1 MGLDARM
8 RTGRRAQIVEAA
20 IDTIATEGLAGTSF
34 ARIARTA
41 GLSSTGLISY
51 HFAGKRELMDE
62 VVRVVTGEL
71 ADAVAV
77 QMRDADG
84 PAERLRAHLTAAIG
98 YAGKHHVRL
107 RAAREIAGP
116 GTGANDGLEEVLR
129 AGQLSGE
136 FRFFDVGVMALAVR
150 AVRDGV
156 LDRLSTDPDLDIATC
171 TDELVVT
178 FELATRGA

>member
-1 MGLDARM
+1 M

-20 IDTIATEGLAGTSF
+20 IDTIATEGLGGTSF

-71 ADAVAV
+71 ADAVAER
-77 QMRDADG
+77 MREADG
-84 PAERLRAHLTAAIG
+84 PAEGLRAYLAATIEF
-98 YAGKHHVRL
+98 AGKHHVRL
-107 RAAREIAGP
+107 RAAREIAPAGP
-116 GTGANDGLEEVLR
+116 DAGADGLEALLR
-129 AGQLSGE
+129 TGQLAGE

-150 AVRDGV
+150 AVRDGL
-156 LDRLSTDPDLDIATC
+156 LDRLAADPDLDLATC
-171 TDELVVT
+171 TDELVTT
-178 FELATRGA
+178 FELATRG

>member
-1 MGLDARM
+1 M
-8 RTGRRAQIVEAA
+8 RTARRTQIVEAA
-20 IDTIATEGLAGTSF
+20 IDTIAAQGLAGTSF

-62 VVRVVTGEL
+62 VVRVVTTEL
-71 ADAVAV
+71 ADAVAE
-77 QMRDADG
+77 RTRAADG
-84 PAERLRAHLTAAIG
+84 PAEQLRAYLAATIEF
-98 YAGKHHVRL
+98 AGKHRVRL

-116 GTGANDGLEEVLR
+116 GAMADDGLEALLR
-129 AGQLSGE
+129 TGQLAGE

-156 LDRLSTDPDLDIATC
+156 LDRLATDPKLDLATC
-171 TDELVVT
+171 VDELTTT

>member
-1 MGLDARM
+1 M
-8 RTGRRAQIVEAA
+8 RTARRTQIVEAA

-51 HFAGKRELMDE
+51 HFASKRELMDE

-71 ADAVAV
+71 ADAVADR
-77 QMRDADG
+77 MRAADG
-84 PAERLRAHLTAAIG
+84 ATERLRAYLAATIEF
-98 YAGKHHVRL
+98 AGKHHVRL
-107 RAAREIAGP
+107 RAAREIAPAGP
-116 GTGANDGLEEVLR
+116 AAGDDGLEALLR
-129 AGQLSGE
+129 AGQLAGE
-136 FRFFDVGVMALAVR
+136 FRFFDVAVMALAVR

-156 LDRLSTDPDLDIATC
+156 LDRLATDPGLDIATC
-171 TDELVVT
+171 TEELGTT